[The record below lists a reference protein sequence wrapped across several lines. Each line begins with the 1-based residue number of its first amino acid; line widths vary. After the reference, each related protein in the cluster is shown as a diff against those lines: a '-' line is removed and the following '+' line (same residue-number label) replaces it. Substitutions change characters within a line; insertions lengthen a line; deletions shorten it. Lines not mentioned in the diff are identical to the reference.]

1 MNTRICDI
9 EQYCIL
15 YQSSS
20 AFVAYFSFLPKR
32 KKKLTNK
39 KQVGSFY
46 PQFGQAHLLYWV
58 HGLNF
63 FTDSSI

>member
-15 YQSSS
+15 YQGL
-20 AFVAYFSFLPKR
+20 F
-32 KKKLTNK
+32 TNK

-63 FTDSSI
+63 ITDSSI